1 MIIKANIK
9 NLDEVDL
16 IMNEIKEEMRNE
28 NNPQWGSTEDDYPS
42 KKRLKEDI
50 NNNRMYIYV
59 EEDKIKGVLSIIEDT
74 GEYDELLEN
83 SQEKAY
89 ILHRLAI
96 PIQYRNNNI
105 ATKLLRFAE
114 KIAKE
119 NNIKVLK
126 SDTEISNTKMNNLF
140 IKEGYKY
147 KGKFSYDDYPG
158 IYKYYEKEI

>member
-59 EEDKIKGVLSIIEDT
+59 EEDKIKGALSIIEDT

-147 KGKFSYDDYPG
+147 KGK
-158 IYKYYEKEI
+158 EI